1 MILIILGIGLVILT
15 GDIIL
20 CVKQGYDASGIFKW
34 AYHNEWSYLS
44 LNVTGSIILVIALI
58 STIACSVEV
67 SSERA
72 IDNKIA
78 IYQEENQNI
87 ETTVATVVKNYQ
99 DYEQQTF
106 KELSPQ
112 EITVA
117 ISLYPELKS
126 NELVVKQLDIY
137 AQNNAE
143 IKKLKTD
150 KANLITYKWW
160 LYFGK

>member
-1 MILIILGIGLVILT
+1 MIIVILVIGLVILT
-15 GDIIL
+15 GGIIL
-20 CVKQGYDASGIFKW
+20 YTKQDRDKSGIFQW
-34 AYHNEWSYLS
+34 AYYNDWSYCL
-44 LNVTGSIILVIALI
+44 LNIIGGVILAVALI
-58 STIACSVEV
+58 SASVCSVEV
-67 SSERA
+67 SSEIA
-72 IDNKIA
+72 TDKKIA

-112 EITVA
+112 EITIA

>member
-1 MILIILGIGLVILT
+1 MIIVILVIGLVILT
-15 GDIIL
+15 GGIIL
-20 CVKQGYDASGIFKW
+20 YTKQDYDATGIFKW
-34 AYHNEWSYLS
+34 AYHNDWSYCL
-44 LNVTGSIILVIALI
+44 LNTIGGIILPITLIA
-58 STIACSVEV
+58 TIVCSVEV

-72 IDNKIA
+72 IDKKIE

-87 ETTVATVVKNYQ
+87 ETTVATAVKNYQ

-112 EITVA
+112 EITIA

-137 AQNNAE
+137 TQNNTE

-150 KANLITYKWW
+150 KASLITYKWW